1 MREFDCGWTRSSKGD
16 TFTMEQPNL
25 LAHSKAKIAV
35 LVGDSTSLMGGL
47 IADSLKRD
55 HGLAIVE
62 ANGTSILTAA
72 TTLQPEIIVLSKDLE
87 ATPGMGFTVLKMLR
101 EAAPAIRSIM
111 LLDSDQRDLVV
122 EAFRC
127 GARAVFSRNEPL
139 KLLNRC
145 VHRVHEGQ
153 VWASDLHLEFL
164 LDALSQPAATEL
176 LDAQGARLLSQREE
190 DVVECLARGL
200 TNVQI
205 ASALRLTENTI
216 KNYLF
221 RIFNKLGVSSRVE
234 VVIYADQNSRGRRLQ
249 A

>member
-1 MREFDCGWTRSSKGD
+1 MERS
-16 TFTMEQPNL
+16 NL
-25 LAHSKAKIAV
+25 LTHGKLKTAV

-55 HGLAIVE
+55 HGLTILDAH
-62 ANGTSILTAA
+62 GSSILTAA
-72 TTLQPEIIVLSKDLE
+72 TTLKPDVVILSKDLE
-87 ATPGMGFTVLKMLR
+87 AIPGRGFTVLQMLR
-101 EAAPAIRSIM
+101 EAAPSVRTIM

-127 GARAVFSRNEPL
+127 GARAAFSRNEPL

-153 VWASDLHLEFL
+153 LWASDLHLEFL
-164 LDALSQPAATEL
+164 LEALSDGAPTEL
-176 LDAQGARLLSQREE
+176 VDAQGARLLSQREE
-190 DVVECLARGL
+190 DVVECLAQGL

-234 VVIYADQNSRGRRLQ
+234 VVIYADQNSRSRRLQ